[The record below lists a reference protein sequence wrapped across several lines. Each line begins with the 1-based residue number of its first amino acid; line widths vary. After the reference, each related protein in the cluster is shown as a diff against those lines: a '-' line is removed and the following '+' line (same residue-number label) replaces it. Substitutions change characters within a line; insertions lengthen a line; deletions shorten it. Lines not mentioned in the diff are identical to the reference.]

1 MLQGSELNKVV
12 IYTDGACSG
21 NPGPGGWAAVLLFG
35 KNEKIICGN
44 NSNTTNNRM
53 ELTAVIEALKLLRVV
68 YDVDLYT
75 DSVYVKDGITL
86 WIKKWKIN
94 GWKTASKMPVKNLEL
109 WLELDNL
116 ANFHKVTWY
125 WVKAH
130 AGNLYNQ
137 KADMLAR
144 SQIVG

>member
-1 MLQGSELNKVV
+1 MSKVV

-21 NPGPGGWAAVLLFG
+21 NPGPGGWAAILLSHG
-35 KNEKIICGN
+35 EETTICG
-44 NSNTTNNRM
+44 SDTDTTNNKM
-53 ELTAVIEALKLLRVV
+53 ELTAVIQALKLLKVASTI
-68 YDVDLYT
+68 DLYT

-94 GWKTASKMPVKNLEL
+94 GWKTASKLPVKNLDL
-109 WLELDNL
+109 WLELDDL
-116 ANFHKVTWY
+116 VQFHRVTWY

-137 KADMLAR
+137 KADVLAR
-144 SQIVG
+144 SQIKG

>member
-1 MLQGSELNKVV
+1 MKSELDKVV

-35 KNEKIICGN
+35 ENEKTIYGN
-44 NSNTTNNRM
+44 SSNTTNNRM
-53 ELTAVIEALKLLRVV
+53 ELTAVIEALKLLKVA
-68 YDVDLYT
+68 YDIDLYT

-86 WIKKWKIN
+86 WIKKWKVN

-109 WLELDNL
+109 WLELDSL
-116 ANFHKVTWY
+116 ASFHKVTWY

>member
-1 MLQGSELNKVV
+1 MKSELNKVV

-35 KNEKIICGN
+35 ENEKTIYGN
-44 NSNTTNNRM
+44 SSNTTNNRM
-53 ELTAVIEALKLLRVV
+53 ELTAVIEALKLLKVA
-68 YDVDLYT
+68 YDIDLYT

-86 WIKKWKIN
+86 WIKKWKVN

-109 WLELDNL
+109 WLELDSL
-116 ANFHKVTWY
+116 ASFHKVTWY

>member
-1 MLQGSELNKVV
+1 MLQRSELNKVV

-44 NSNTTNNRM
+44 NSDTTNNRM

-68 YDVDLYT
+68 YYIDLYT

-86 WIKKWKIN
+86 WIKKWKLN

>member
-1 MLQGSELNKVV
+1 MNKVV

>member
-1 MLQGSELNKVV
+1 MKSELNKVV

-35 KNEKIICGN
+35 ESEKTIYGN
-44 NSNTTNNRM
+44 SSNTTNNRM
-53 ELTAVIEALKLLRVV
+53 ELTAVIEALKLLKVA
-68 YDVDLYT
+68 YDIDLYT

-86 WIKKWKIN
+86 WIKKWKVN

-109 WLELDNL
+109 WLELDSL
-116 ANFHKVTWY
+116 ASFHKVTWY